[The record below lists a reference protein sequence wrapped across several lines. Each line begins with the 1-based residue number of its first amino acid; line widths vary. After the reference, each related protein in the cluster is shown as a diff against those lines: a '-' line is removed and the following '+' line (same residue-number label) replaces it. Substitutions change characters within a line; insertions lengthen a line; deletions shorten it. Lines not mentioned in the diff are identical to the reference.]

1 MCIQFLIERLPPG
14 SQLGMDLR
22 RLSEELVPFSCHL
35 GEFPCAPPLSSVSG
49 HGLVF
54 FAVSP
59 VVQEP
64 SSLGFSA
71 RISHFQ
77 V

>member
-1 MCIQFLIERLPPG
+1 MA
-14 SQLGMDLR
+14 
-22 RLSEELVPFSCHL
+22 LSEELVPFSCHL
-35 GEFPCAPPLSSVSG
+35 GESPCAPPPPSVSG

-64 SSLGFSA
+64 SSLGSSG

-77 V
+77 VQAVSKGCHYPLFDLRKSSL